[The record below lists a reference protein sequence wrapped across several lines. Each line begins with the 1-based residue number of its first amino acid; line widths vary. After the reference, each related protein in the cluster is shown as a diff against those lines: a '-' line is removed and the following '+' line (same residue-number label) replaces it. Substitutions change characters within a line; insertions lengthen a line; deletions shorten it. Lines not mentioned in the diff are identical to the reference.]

1 MNKGKFVVVDGM
13 DGSGKGT
20 QLKYLKAFLEEK
32 KVPHIF
38 TREPGGC
45 PQAEVIRERLLSDK
59 SLTPQQEFDLFWEAR
74 VLHLKETVLPAIQKG
89 ELVVS
94 DRFDSSTWAYQIR
107 GRQHSELAEQF
118 HELREKFVEPKCSP
132 DLYVVFDLEPAISR
146 ARVMKDATREGLTT
160 FDAQP
165 LEFYSRVRDGFREF
179 AGMCPV
185 ELVEAHQA
193 PEFVFQDFLSRLVRK
208 GIL

>member
-1 MNKGKFVVVDGM
+1 MKKGKFLIVDGM

-20 QLKYLKAFLEEK
+20 QLKLLKAFLEENK
-32 KVPHIF
+32 IPYVF

-45 PQAEVIRERLLSDK
+45 PRAEVIRERLLSDK
-59 SLTPQQEFDLFWEAR
+59 TLTPQQEFDLFWEAR
-74 VLHLKETVLPAIQKG
+74 VLHLEETVLPALKRG

-107 GRQHSELAEQF
+107 GHQHSELTEQF
-118 HELREKFVEPKCSP
+118 RVLREKYVKPNCSP

-146 ARVMKDATREGLTT
+146 ARVMKDATRGGLTT

-165 LEFYSRVRDGFREF
+165 LEFYSRVRNGFKEF
-179 AGMCPV
+179 AGMCSV

-193 PEFVFQDFLSRLVRK
+193 PEFIFQDFLGRLTRR